1 MKLLFPSLTGL
12 CLALVACSGTGGSS
26 KSGLYNPGMGP
37 FDQNGDYIEAL
48 ADAPVRKNG
57 FAQEPG
63 KPEKAPKI
71 AKTKVKKQKE
81 RQVVVMRSEP
91 LRSPVVAPAPP
102 RAYTQVAA
110 TPTRTL
116 TQVAPTPTPRPVQQP
131 IPQPAPTPTRTV
143 VAAAAPQ
150 PAPTP
155 APPKAVVM
163 KPTKAAPVRHRVASS
178 DTLYG
183 LSRKYGVSVDS
194 IQRAN
199 GLSGTTIGTGTT
211 LLIPR

>member
-1 MKLLFPSLTGL
+1 MKLLLPSLIAL

-37 FDQNGDYIEAL
+37 FDENGDYIEAL

-63 KPEKAPKI
+63 KPAKAPKI
-71 AKTKVKKQKE
+71 VKKKVKKQKE

-91 LRSPVVAPAPP
+91 LRSPVVVPAPP
-102 RAYTQVAA
+102 RTYTQAA
-110 TPTRTL
+110 AAPTRTY
-116 TQVAPTPTPRPVQQP
+116 TQVAPTRTPRPVQQP
-131 IPQPAPTPTRTV
+131 IPQPAPTRTV

-155 APPKAVVM
+155 TPPKAVVM
-163 KPTKAAPVRHRVASS
+163 KPTKAAPVRHRVTSA

-183 LSRKYGVSVDS
+183 LSRKYGVSVGS

-199 GLSGTTIGTGTT
+199 GLKGTTIGTGST